1 MRSTAKGLILLVLV
15 VVVFALTF
23 TAATIPVKT
32 AKTSPDASP
41 VAATEGATGG
51 LTDSAVTFVSQSSLV
66 LPPEAVDWVL
76 STRGYGANT
85 SQGSEAH
92 K

>member
-1 MRSTAKGLILLVLV
+1 MRLTAKGMILLVLG

-23 TAATIPVKT
+23 AAATIPVKR
-32 AKTSPDASP
+32 AEASS
-41 VAATEGATGG
+41 VAATKGVTGG
-51 LTDSAVTFVSQSSLV
+51 LTNSAVTFVSQSSLV

-76 STRGYGANT
+76 SNRGYGANT